1 MAVAQITIRLDPD
14 VKEAFNRYAVR
25 FGLKASGL
33 AQLLLVRERKL
44 RRLAKLKAN
53 RKLSKTQRQPRGL
66 AVPMKT
72 VTAHVSSVVEVK
84 RFDSYAKSCGL
95 TRQTAGAWLLMS
107 ELKEQWLKRALMLR

>member
-44 RRLAKLKAN
+44 RRT
-53 RKLSKTQRQPRGL
+53 RE
-66 AVPMKT
+66 
-72 VTAHVSSVVEVK
+72 VE
-84 RFDSYAKSCGL
+84 G
-95 TRQTAGAWLLMS
+95 Q
-107 ELKEQWLKRALMLR
+107 